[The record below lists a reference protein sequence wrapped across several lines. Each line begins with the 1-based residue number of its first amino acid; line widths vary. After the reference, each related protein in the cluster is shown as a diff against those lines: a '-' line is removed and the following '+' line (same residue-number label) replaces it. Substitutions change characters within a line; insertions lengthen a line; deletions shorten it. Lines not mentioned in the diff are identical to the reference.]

1 MEGEK
6 KMRTTLAL
14 LAVSVIIIMGLAA
27 CGEDE
32 PSYYDI
38 VVENDAWLFGTCR
51 IYLDGTFQF
60 ELEVG
65 DNDVI
70 EQVRG
75 GKHTLAAKDDDN
87 DIVAKQTFEL
97 ENDIRWSV
105 SDNLSLD
112 WLFDW

>member
-1 MEGEK
+1 MQ
-6 KMRTTLAL
+6 RTLVLLTAL
-14 LAVSVIIIMGLAA
+14 IIVAIGLAA

-38 VVENDAWLFGTCR
+38 VVENDAWLFGDCR

-65 DNDVI
+65 DSDVI
-70 EQVRG
+70 EQVRE
-75 GKHTLAAKDDDN
+75 GKHTLSAKDSDN
-87 DIVAKQTFEL
+87 DIIAKQTFEL

-112 WLFDW
+112 WLFGW